1 MLLGLSSQGGNKN
14 ICHVLF
20 GFHLNNSNYILN
32 KCTRMIENQ
41 SKHENVIAIWVEII
55 KNGSTLKAKLNEI

>member
-14 ICHVLF
+14 VCLVLF
-20 GFHLNNSNYILN
+20 GFHLNNSNHMLN
-32 KCTRMIENQ
+32 KCTNMMENQ

-55 KNGSTLKAKLNEI
+55 KNGSTLKVKLNKI